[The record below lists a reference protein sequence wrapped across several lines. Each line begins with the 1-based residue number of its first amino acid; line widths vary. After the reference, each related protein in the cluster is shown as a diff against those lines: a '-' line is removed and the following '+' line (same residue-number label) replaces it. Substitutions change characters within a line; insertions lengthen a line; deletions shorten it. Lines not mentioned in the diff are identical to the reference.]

1 MKVLVIEDQKE
12 LANNLKTYLE
22 IENYH
27 VETASDGLEG
37 YERILSEPFDAII
50 LDLNLPGKDGMDICR
65 DVRKEGFKAPIIMLT
80 ARSEKESIISGFTTG
95 ADDYVTKP
103 FDMAVLTAR
112 LAAAIRRSAGEPSP
126 IITSG
131 TISVNINAKQV
142 QQNGE
147 TVKLSP
153 KEYLLFEY
161 LMLHR
166 GRALS
171 RDEIIEHVWGEFD
184 ALMFSQTV
192 DVHIAYLRKKLGK
205 ETIKTVPG
213 GYMIE
218 E

>member
-12 LANNLKTYLE
+12 LAENIKTYLE
-22 IENYH
+22 IEQYH
-27 VETASDGLEG
+27 VVTSYHGQDGYDL
-37 YERILSEPFDAII
+37 LLDEPFDAVI

-65 DVRKEGFKAPIIMLT
+65 DVRKEGFKSPIIMLT

-112 LAAAIRRSAGEPSP
+112 LAAAIRRSAGEPNP
-126 IITSG
+126 ILSWKG
-131 TISVNINAKQV
+131 ISVNTNAKQV
-142 QQNGE
+142 QKDGE
-147 TVKLSP
+147 AVKLSP

-161 LMLHR
+161 LMLHK
-166 GRALS
+166 GRAIS

-184 ALMFSQTV
+184 SLMFSQTV